1 MYRDVISPGFWLKA
15 HLTEIFLPLTDR
27 GAGDGGPFICSDA
40 TSAASALTSMSS
52 M

>member
-1 MYRDVISPGFWLKA
+1 MHRDLGSTVLMGA
-15 HLTEIFLPLTDR
+15 HLTEIFLPLPDA
-27 GAGDGGPFICSDA
+27 GAGDGGPFSCSDA